1 MNGIPLKIFIF
12 VFEIFTFRWKIN
24 VIDKTRKDFI
34 ERLKKVMIKFKEAAQ
49 NEENDT
55 CVAIITENTF
65 MAQLF
70 SYVTNSDNH
79 PES

>member
-1 MNGIPLKIFIF
+1 LNGIPLKIFIF

-34 ERLKKVMIKFKEAAQ
+34 ERLKKVIIKFKERAQ

-55 CVAIITENTF
+55 CVAIITEKTF